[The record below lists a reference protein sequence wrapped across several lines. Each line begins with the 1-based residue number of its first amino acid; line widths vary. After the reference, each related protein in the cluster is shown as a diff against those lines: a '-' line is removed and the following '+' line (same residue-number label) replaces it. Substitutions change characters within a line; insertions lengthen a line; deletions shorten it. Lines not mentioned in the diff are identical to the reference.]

1 MIENEKNSLMI
12 SAIISSFLFILLMIM
27 AFVFHIKPGTYSMT
41 ETSEYFIVT
50 SGMINTQNFY
60 IPIDN
65 SLQMLLIQ
73 SYTKNIDMSWGI
85 CIFMFVSL
93 IFIAL
98 LTKGEMKNI
107 KKYIGLI
114 SIITLL
120 FAANLIRVFSFVS
133 YLTNHLHNI

>member
-1 MIENEKNSLMI
+1 MKKNSLMI

-27 AFVFHIKPGTYSMT
+27 AFVFHIKPGTYSIT

-73 SYTKNIDMSWGI
+73 SYMKNIDMSWGI

>member
-50 SGMINTQNFY
+50 SGIINTQNFY

>member
-1 MIENEKNSLMI
+1 MKKNSLMI
-12 SAIISSFLFILLMIM
+12 SAITSSFLFILLMIM

-50 SGMINTQNFY
+50 SGIINTQNFY

>member
-1 MIENEKNSLMI
+1 MKKNSFML

-50 SGMINTQNFY
+50 SGIINTQNFY

>member
-1 MIENEKNSLMI
+1 MKKNSLMI

-93 IFIAL
+93 IFIVL

>member
-1 MIENEKNSLMI
+1 MKKNSLMI

-50 SGMINTQNFY
+50 SGIINTQNFY

>member
-1 MIENEKNSLMI
+1 MKKNSLMI

-41 ETSEYFIVT
+41 ETCENFIVT
-50 SGMINTQNFY
+50 SGIINTQNLY

>member
-1 MIENEKNSLMI
+1 MKKNSLMI

-73 SYTKNIDMSWGI
+73 SYMKNIDMSWGI

>member
-1 MIENEKNSLMI
+1 MKKNSLMI

-27 AFVFHIKPGTYSMT
+27 AFVFHIKPGTYSIT

-50 SGMINTQNFY
+50 SGIINTQNFY

>member
-1 MIENEKNSLMI
+1 MKMKKNSLMI

-27 AFVFHIKPGTYSMT
+27 AFVFHIKPGTYSIT

-50 SGMINTQNFY
+50 SGIINTQNFY

>member
-1 MIENEKNSLMI
+1 MIKNSLMI

-50 SGMINTQNFY
+50 SGIINTQNFY

>member
-1 MIENEKNSLMI
+1 MKKNSLMI

-50 SGMINTQNFY
+50 SGIINTQNFY

-73 SYTKNIDMSWGI
+73 SYTKYIDMSWGI

>member
-1 MIENEKNSLMI
+1 MKMKKNSLMI

-50 SGMINTQNFY
+50 SGIINTQNFY

>member
-1 MIENEKNSLMI
+1 MKKNSLMI

>member
-1 MIENEKNSLMI
+1 MKKNALMI

-50 SGMINTQNFY
+50 SGIINTQNFY

>member
-1 MIENEKNSLMI
+1 MKKNSLMI
-12 SAIISSFLFILLMIM
+12 SAIISSFLFILLLIM
-27 AFVFHIKPGTYSMT
+27 SFVFHIKPGTYSMT

-50 SGMINTQNFY
+50 SGIINTQNFY

>member
-1 MIENEKNSLMI
+1 MI

-27 AFVFHIKPGTYSMT
+27 AFVFHIKPSTYSMT

-50 SGMINTQNFY
+50 SGIINTQNFY